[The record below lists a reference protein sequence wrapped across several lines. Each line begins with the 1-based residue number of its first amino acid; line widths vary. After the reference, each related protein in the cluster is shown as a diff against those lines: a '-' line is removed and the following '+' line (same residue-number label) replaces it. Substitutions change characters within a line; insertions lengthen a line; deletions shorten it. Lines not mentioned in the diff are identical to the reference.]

1 MKLNMIKNFT
11 LILILLS
18 NFKIAN
24 TKIIYDKNDIIITEI
39 EIQNYLKTH
48 KNYTNEELSSNIAV
62 KNIYLMKKSLK
73 RLTTRSP
80 EYINNLDSI
89 ITKEFGLEVFNSE
102 IHRDYLRFFKFRNE
116 FIINYFNNNLSEND
130 IRIIFKDIGKLP
142 LQLSTNNCQTV
153 DNILDL
159 SSNDSFIKIFYE
171 NLKTNSEEYN
181 IFIEDINYS
190 ICINKKEFKF
200 LEKKIIDYIEII
212 TEKEFNK
219 FIYND

>member
-48 KNYTNEELSSNIAV
+48 KNYTNEEISTNIVV

-89 ITKEFGLEVFNSE
+89 ITKEFGLEVFNNE

-181 IFIEDINYS
+181 ILIDDINYS

>member
-1 MKLNMIKNFT
+1 MKLNKIKNFT